1 MFKVK
6 LLVLGPMGCGKTVLS
21 NFLSRATEMSNISP
35 TVGVRIL
42 EFEQSV
48 DLEGRNTSVDVEL
61 WDCSGDHVYESCWP
75 AFAQGVNGILFVFNP
90 HRSNH
95 DKELENLFSY
105 FVGQSG
111 LSPKCCLCLSNQ
123 LPESLNARLTS
134 EPPPSFHNVHCIE
147 SNLETNPDAVRD
159 EFKLFLS
166 SVLVAISDKQN
177 QEELSIMNRR

>member
-95 DKELENLFSY
+95 DKELENLYNY
-105 FVGQSG
+105 FVRSHSLKNFQ
-111 LSPKCCLCLSNQ
+111 CLLVSFRHSTHS
-123 LPESLNARLTS
+123 EVLNSQT
-134 EPPPSFHNVHCIE
+134 PSFHNVHCIE